1 MHPTKVVVLKLHSPR
16 KPSSGPQDAT
26 DAGCRAK
33 RLVCAWRVPG
43 RLELPQIA
51 LSHDALT
58 NSIQIHSMARL
69 N

>member
-33 RLVCAWRVPG
+33 RPVVHGAYLGDWNCH
-43 RLELPQIA
+43 RL
-51 LSHDALT
+51 
-58 NSIQIHSMARL
+58 HSVTMH
-69 N
+69 